1 MLDDFSNLFRY
12 EIWAKRRVLE
22 SLREAVPPAKAAE
35 LFAHILA
42 GQEVWLAVC
51 AARTVPRFPSGLA
64 APSRTAKQRSRAW
77 NEAYIA
83 SLNDEALEKKIAYS
97 NQHGHHWHHTPR
109 QVLTHLAL
117 HSHYHRGQIASRLR
131 EAGLTPNNTHFIHYL
146 RVGAG
151 GSARR

>member
-1 MLDDFSNLFRY
+1 VVSRLRGQDSSAIP
-12 EIWAKRRVLE
+12 IW
-22 SLREAVPPAKAAE
+22 
-35 LFAHILA
+35 
-42 GQEVWLAVC
+42 
-51 AARTVPRFPSGLA
+51 
-64 APSRTAKQRSRAW
+64 PSRSVEDCEAALARLERDV
-77 NEAYIA
+77 EAYIA